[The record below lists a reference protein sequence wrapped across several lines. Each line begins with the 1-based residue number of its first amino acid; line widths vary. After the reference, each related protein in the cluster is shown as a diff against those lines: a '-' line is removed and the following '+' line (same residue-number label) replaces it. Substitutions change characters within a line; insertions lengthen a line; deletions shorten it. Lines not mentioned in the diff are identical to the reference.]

1 MDTVKAI
8 FPIAGNNERIID
20 ALAIHYDVVADLQKG
35 FFILTA
41 SPASV
46 EEAMQVLNGG
56 VRA

>member
-20 ALAIHYDVVADLQKG
+20 ALAICYDVVADLQEG
-35 FFILTA
+35 YFILNA
-41 SPASV
+41 SPISV
-46 EEAMQVLNGG
+46 EEAMQVLKGG